1 MSMNIAR
8 IDCPEAVGSAKVLMT
23 SPAALPLEVALEGN
37 YGLSR
42 TTSEC
47 LPQTYFRSSRRKI
60 PDGVPVPVSEGGD
73 LNSWVPIVDEEDQQA
88 RVLSGGHSSSEE
100 EHQMLQST
108 CNDEFRRSAY
118 ERQVQRW
125 QQDEMAYLK
134 HEGWCEHRLILLI
147 QEAFRCSN
155 HNLKRAFNAGAV
167 SAEVYAARVMGLK
180 SSLLRIKA
188 EYRRTLQRTR
198 DRKGDLPSIAS
209 KAVTCIASVYPWSS
223 SGFLM
228 GFEENVKFGQL
239 VEVTGSGG
247 QHGGTLLASPMLQQF
262 VNVAL
267 SPCRDWTPVA
277 KVMLPGMRPE
287 HRNAPA
293 PPSHDRG
300 SPCHGRCLA
309 TPHITLRPLPAR
321 YRLFQ
326 KGSAPDGS
334 PLLSPACTGTSADTV
349 YASGLLAVESPNR
362 SFFAASPICLSP
374 KSPVH
379 VPPASI
385 AGPFR
390 SDEQRFLERRQLVVQ
405 GMAFVSLS
413 LASSIFIS
421 SRRAAIASARMR
433 ERLTVAT
440 DEAQPLVSS
449 STPCVNAAD
458 TQPSPASPVFFTT
471 NMSFPKAN
479 PIKCDSGALVASTMN
494 PSSHICR
501 NKPCPSPSLAPG
513 NGSFCVDPSS
523 RTLVTPSPPAYEEAV
538 DFSSEC
544 TPGHLA
550 RYPSCY
556 PRQIRR
562 DRMCRDRVGLP
573 SSFSM
578 MSQVSLEEEKHVKEL
593 W

>member
-1 MSMNIAR
+1 MLMNLVS
-8 IDCPEAVGSAKVLMT
+8 IDRPEAVGSAKVLMT
-23 SPAALPLEVALEGN
+23 SPASLPPEVALEDI

-47 LPQTYFRSSRRKI
+47 LPQTHFGSSRREI
-60 PDGVPVPVSEGGD
+60 PDGVRVPASEGGD
-73 LNSWVPIVDEEDQQA
+73 LNSWMPIVDEEDQQA
-88 RVLSGGHSSSEE
+88 RALSGGRCSSEE
-100 EHQMLQST
+100 EHPVLQSM

-167 SAEVYAARVMGLK
+167 SAEVYAARVTGLK

-188 EYRRTLQRTR
+188 EYRRALQRAQ

-223 SGFLM
+223 SGFLI
-228 GFEENVKFGQL
+228 GFEENVRFGQL

-247 QHGGTLLASPMLQQF
+247 RHGGTLLASPELQQF

-267 SPCRDWTPVA
+267 CPCRDLTPVA
-277 KVMLPGMRPE
+277 KMMLPGMCPE

-300 SPCHGRCLA
+300 SPCHGRYLA
-309 TPHITLRPLPAR
+309 APHITLRPLPAR

-326 KGSAPDGS
+326 KGSASDGS

-349 YASGLLAVESPNR
+349 YASGPLAMECPNR

-379 VPPASI
+379 VPTASI

-390 SDEQRFLERRQLVVQ
+390 SDEQRFLEKRQLVVQ

-433 ERLTVAT
+433 ERLTVVA
-440 DEAQPLVSS
+440 DKAQPPVSS
-449 STPCVNAAD
+449 STPCVNAAG
-458 TQPSPASPVFFTT
+458 TQPSPASPVTSTT
-471 NMSFPKAN
+471 SMSSSKAN
-479 PIKCDSGALVASTMN
+479 PINSDSGELVASTMN
-494 PSSHICR
+494 PSSLICR
-501 NKPCPSPSLAPG
+501 TMPCPSPSLAPG
-513 NGSFCVDPSS
+513 NGSFCVDPSP
-523 RTLVTPSPPAYEEAV
+523 RTLVTPSPPAYAEAV
-538 DFSSEC
+538 AFASQC
-544 TPGHLA
+544 TPGHLV

-562 DRMCRDRVGLP
+562 DRMCRDRAGLP

-578 MSQVSLEEEKHVKEL
+578 MPPVSLEEEKHVKEL